1 VDSYP
6 WGEDAF
12 TKALKLR
19 INPSFCQVSSS
30 YLREVEIAIPRDKR
44 GQHSKSKKECATKDH
59 THGLCKLK
67 FWLTV
72 FLFAVCTTG
81 WNVFDFQVTGYS
93 TYHSST
99 SAEILHFYKQIWFPW
114 IHSSLRNWVPFIL
127 LSNGNSSVIPN
138 GGAVGFY
145 QRVEI
150 LFRD

>member
-1 VDSYP
+1 MEAADKPIFLS
-6 WGEDAF
+6 
-12 TKALKLR
+12 R
-19 INPSFCQVSSS
+19 IIILPARGGNS
-30 YLREVEIAIPRDKR
+30 IARDKR

-67 FWLTV
+67 FSLTV
-72 FLFAVCTTG
+72 YLCLLCAPLGGMSLIFKSPVIAPITAVPLLKSFTLK
-81 WNVFDFQVTGYS
+81 V
-93 TYHSST
+93 
-99 SAEILHFYKQIWFPW
+99 YKQIWFPW
-114 IHSSLRNWVPFIL
+114 IHSSSRNWVPFTL